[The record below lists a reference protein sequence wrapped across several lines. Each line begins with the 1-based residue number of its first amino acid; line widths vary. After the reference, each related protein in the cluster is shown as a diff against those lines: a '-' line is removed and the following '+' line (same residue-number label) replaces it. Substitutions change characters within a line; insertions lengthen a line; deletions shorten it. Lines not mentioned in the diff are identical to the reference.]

1 LLLLLRLLQ
10 RLLLLQHVLHAR
22 RALHDH
28 RLCTRRQRQWARGTR
43 RTRRAK
49 QTRVHGHAL
58 LLLHARHC
66 SYWILPSN
74 RWWWGRLWLPLRR
87 WWLLRVWRRWW
98 LLLVAIELTL
108 LFATRLPWLPLLLL
122 LLLCS

>member
-1 LLLLLRLLQ
+1 MLLLLLRLLQ

-28 RLCTRRQRQWARGTR
+28 RLCTRLQRQWARGTR
-43 RTRRAK
+43 RTRRAR

-66 SYWILPSN
+66 SYWILPPN
-74 RWWWGRLWLPLRR
+74 RWWWGRLLLLWLPL
-87 WWLLRVWRRWW
+87 RRWW

-122 LLLCS
+122 CS